1 MYIVLYI
8 YRYFYLFL
16 SSKLQQF
23 LKSEY
28 NLCVFFVNYMGH
40 PIVHRDLHFSFHPPP
55 PRGRGNIVLKKFGK
69 NMMKGKRKQVEKIRK
84 KGEKVRKVGKRRKI
98 NQGKNYD
105 KIC

>member
-40 PIVHRDLHFSFHPPP
+40 PIVHR
-55 PRGRGNIVLKKFGK
+55 RAYLKYQL
-69 NMMKGKRKQVEKIRK
+69 RVTKIL
-84 KGEKVRKVGKRRKI
+84 
-98 NQGKNYD
+98 YLT
-105 KIC
+105 